1 MEQDAIERLQ
11 FLSKQNLWSREM
23 LDIAIMEA
31 SEKKGGETL
40 SFLMNEKQSLY
51 PERKKK
57 TFEL

>member
-1 MEQDAIERLQ
+1 
-11 FLSKQNLWSREM
+11 M

-31 SEKKGGETL
+31 SEKKRGETL
-40 SFLMNEKQSLY
+40 AFLMTEKQSLY